1 MTPVHVFP
9 PLCVFSLEVFKR
21 LWKPKM
27 TPVHVFAALCVLS
40 LEAFTRF
47 RFGSLFTSP
56 VCFSEKPSKTRAKMI
71 FYSKMIE
78 KIEKCPYFS
87 IKNGILLVFFLNL
100 WDVVFYSRMWDIVF
114 FLSLWDIV
122 FLLSKTCWNLI
133 KSEKPSKTWA
143 KNRAP
148 AKIEHTIPYIP
159 YHTYIGFVNFT
170 CRVFSCF
177 LCVLNSTFFCGQT
190 LWKS

>member
-1 MTPVHVFP
+1 MNLQHIFKRRWSARMTPVHVFP
-9 PLCVFSLEVFKR
+9 PLCVFSLEVFKRLWKPKMTPVHVSAASCVFSSEAFKR

-56 VCFSEKPSKTRAKMI
+56 VCFSEKPSKTQAKMI

-87 IKNGILLVFFLNL
+87 IKNGILLVFFWICNT
-100 WDVVFYSRMWDIVF
+100 
-114 FLSLWDIV
+114 FLPSQNGG
-122 FLLSKTCWNLI
+122 S
-133 KSEKPSKTWA
+133 KPSCFFVFIVCA
-143 KNRAP
+143 QNRCSQ
-148 AKIEHTIPYIP
+148 KSIEI
-159 YHTYIGFVNFT
+159 
-170 CRVFSCF
+170 
-177 LCVLNSTFFCGQT
+177 
-190 LWKS
+190 